1 MISGIN
7 EILSENSALVTL
19 IGEDKIFPVAVP
31 ENTDLPYLAVSLA
44 RINVDEIKGNASGFY
59 YGLVNVNVHAE
70 DYDQLEEVSEA
81 VIDALDNVQSVTD
94 TGHTFA
100 NISVSNA
107 FDRPEL
113 FTNTPRQT
121 YTRSVQFNAIVKR

>member
-7 EILSENSALVTL
+7 EILSEASALTTL
-19 IGEDKIFPVAVP
+19 LGSNKIYPVAVP
-31 ENTDLPYLAVSLA
+31 EGTDLPYLAVSLA
-44 RINVDEIKGNASGFY
+44 RINTDEIKGNASGFY

-81 VIDALDNVQSVTD
+81 VIDALDNISGTTDAGYNFQNIFVT
-94 TGHTFA
+94 
-100 NISVSNA
+100 NA
-107 FDRPEL
+107 FDRPDL
-113 FTNTPRQT
+113 FLNTPRQT

>member
-7 EILSENSALVTL
+7 EILTENSALTTL
-19 IGEDKIFPVAVP
+19 IGEDKVFPVAVT
-31 ENTDLPYLAVSLA
+31 EGTELPYLAVSLA
-44 RINVDEIKGNASGFY
+44 RINVDEMKANASGFY

-70 DYDQLEEVSEA
+70 DYDQMEAVSEA
-81 VIDALDNVQSVTD
+81 VIDALDNINAVTD
-94 TGHTFA
+94 TGHNFQHIYVT
-100 NISVSNA
+100 NA
-107 FDRPEL
+107 FDRPDL

>member
-19 IGEDKIFPVAVP
+19 IGADKIFPVAVP

-81 VIDALDNVQSVTD
+81 VIDALDNISGTTD
-94 TGHTFA
+94 TGHNF
-100 NISVSNA
+100 NVINVSNA

>member
-7 EILSENSALVTL
+7 EILSENSALTTL
-19 IGEDKIFPVAVP
+19 IGADKIFPIAVP
-31 ENTDLPYLAVSLA
+31 ENTELPYLAVSLA

-81 VIDALDNVQSVTD
+81 VIDALDNINGTTD
-94 TGHTFA
+94 TGHNFSQ
-100 NISVSNA
+100 IIVSNA